1 MGQTRTVLGDQA
13 ELAFAFHDEGYI
25 TLAPCTPFVRA
36 VSVTYTAGSNVIASA
51 GAFQPHM
58 EGQYLYLGEWI
69 KIIHVNDADSALL
82 SKQMAASG
90 TLSTPIVTINEIE
103 VDASTATL
111 TRFEMLYTPCV

>member
-25 TLAPCTPFVRA
+25 TLAPCTPFARA

-51 GAFQPHM
+51 GVFQPHM

-69 KIIHVNDADSALL
+69 KIIHVNDTDSALL

-90 TLSTPIVTINEIE
+90 TLSTPIVTMNEIE
-103 VDASTATL
+103 VDAPTAAL